1 MKQRQ
6 AAEAQVDAPPASAQE
21 DVTTPSTPPPPS
33 AGAATA
39 VRLVPATQRPG
50 PAPQRVTRTA
60 RVEQTTAT
68 MPQVVSEMRRIGLV
82 TGVIAII
89 LVVLYFVLR

>member
-6 AAEAQVDAPPASAQE
+6 AAEGQPDAPSAQE
-21 DVTTPSTPPPPS
+21 DATAPSEPPPPS

-39 VRLVPATQRPG
+39 VRQPAATQRPG
-50 PAPQRVTRTA
+50 PAPQRTTRA
-60 RVEQTTAT
+60 VRAEQTTT
-68 MPQVVSEMRRIGLV
+68 MPQVASEMRRIGLV
-82 TGVIAII
+82 MGVIVII